1 MYERVLLAYDGTFEG
16 GVALREGAILAR
28 RCGAKVFLLSVV
40 NDSGGVR
47 VAESAYGG
55 LISDL
60 TERSRQVL
68 EQGVARLSALGMV
81 PIAKLMVGEPVR
93 VIGAY
98 AEEVKADL
106 VVVGHHKRNLVER
119 WWGSASTG
127 AHLCD
132 HIGCTVI
139 IARNAVSDQAFE
151 TAMTEAATPKPLPE
165 GEVERREAATG

>member
-1 MYERVLLAYDGTFEG
+1 MGVWRLMYERVLLAYDGTLEG

-28 RCGAKVFLLSVV
+28 RCGAEVFLLSVV

-47 VAESAYGG
+47 MAEGAYAGVVT
-55 LISDL
+55 DL

-68 EQGVARLSALGMV
+68 ENGVARLTALGMV
-81 PIAKLMVGEPVR
+81 PTAKLMVGEPAR

-98 AEEVKADL
+98 AEAVKADL
-106 VVVGHHKRNLVER
+106 VVVGHHKRNMVER
-119 WWGSASTG
+119 WWSSPTSAY
-127 AHLCD
+127 LCD

-151 TAMTEAATPKPLPE
+151 KAMTETVAPAEP
-165 GEVERREAATG
+165 A

>member
-1 MYERVLLAYDGTFEG
+1 MYERVVLAYDGTLEG
-16 GVALREGAILAR
+16 GIALREGAILAR

-47 VAESAYGG
+47 MAESAYAGVV
-55 LISDL
+55 SDL
-60 TERSRQVL
+60 TERSRRML
-68 EQGVARLSALGMV
+68 EQGVARLTALGMV
-81 PIAKLMVGEPVR
+81 PTAKLMVGEPVR

-106 VVVGHHKRNLVER
+106 VVVGHHKHNLLER
-119 WWGSASTG
+119 WWSTSTSAY
-127 AHLCD
+127 LCD

-151 TAMTEAATPKPLPE
+151 KAMTEAAAAP
-165 GEVERREAATG
+165 VEPA